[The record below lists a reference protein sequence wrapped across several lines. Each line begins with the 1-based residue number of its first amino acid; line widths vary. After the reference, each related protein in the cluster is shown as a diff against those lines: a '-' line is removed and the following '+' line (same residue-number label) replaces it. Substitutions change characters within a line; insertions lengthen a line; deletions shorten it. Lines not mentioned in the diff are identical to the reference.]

1 MKKKF
6 LFDFF
11 PELEDNKD
19 LPLNLRNAQ
28 IPEGVHFKVSDNKVI
43 KNNIFFTKYS
53 SIYEVYYSQNCKPIS
68 KLFTSLEKI
77 NKDEL

>member
-28 IPEGVHFKVSDNKVI
+28 IPEGVHFKVLFCRTCSTRNSVKKQID
-43 KNNIFFTKYS
+43 KNFICQHETK
-53 SIYEVYYSQNCKPIS
+53 N
-68 KLFTSLEKI
+68 
-77 NKDEL
+77 